1 MRHLM
6 RLVENN
12 STRRDDENMITMDV
26 FLIGLMIV
34 STMTGLVT
42 EAIKKIVAE
51 SNAECRPNT
60 VSGIV
65 AAILS
70 AGVGIG
76 YVVFTGISFNAQI
89 IICIVALM
97 FMSWLC
103 AMVGYDKVVQIFKNN
118 TNKKG

>member
-1 MRHLM
+1 
-6 RLVENN
+6 
-12 STRRDDENMITMDV
+12 MITMDV

-34 STMTGLVT
+34 STLTGLVT
-42 EAIKKIVAE
+42 EAVKKIVAE
-51 SNAECRPNT
+51 RNAECRPNT

-70 AGVGIG
+70 AGVGIC
-76 YVVFTGISFNAQI
+76 YVVLAGISFNAQI
-89 IICIVALM
+89 VVYIVALM

-103 AMVGYDKVVQIFKNN
+103 AMVGYDKVVQIIKN